1 MAAHSGDLG
10 ARPPFERSVLG
21 VLAILLLVLP
31 AGGCIRTS
39 PRFQEPF
46 TLANPNERYPILV
59 RQGEAALDLAVYR
72 GAGGLTPAQRAR
84 LYAFLADYRRQK
96 ADRLL
101 IKAPSGGPNEQDT
114 MRAMDDVRS
123 ALSRAGIPSRTVL
136 LEPYYANGDPAAP
149 LHLSY
154 LRAVAQGPECPDWS
168 ENIGR
173 DPQNMPWPN
182 MGCATQA
189 NFAAMV
195 DDPNDFIEPRIE
207 TPRSGERRDV
217 VWGKYVNGQTTGSK
231 WAPNDRPIS
240 ERATTS
246 DVTQI
251 GN

>member
-1 MAAHSGDLG
+1 MRAYSEDLG
-10 ARPPFERSVLG
+10 KRPRPGRSALG
-21 VLAILLLVLP
+21 VLAILLIALP

-46 TLANPNERYPILV
+46 ALSNPNERYPILV
-59 RQGEAALDLAVYR
+59 RQGEVALDLAVYR
-72 GAGGLTPAQRAR
+72 NTEGLTSAQRSK
-84 LYAFLADYRRQK
+84 LGAFLADYRRQN

-101 IKAPSGGPNEQDT
+101 IRAPSGTANEEAT
-114 MRAMDDVRS
+114 MRAMEDVRS
-123 ALSRAGIPSRTVL
+123 ALMRAGIPSSTVL
-136 LEPYYANGDPAAP
+136 LEPYYANGNPAAP

-195 DDPNDFIEPRIE
+195 DDPNDFVEPRTE
-207 TPRSGERRDV
+207 TARPGERRDV
-217 VWGKYVNGQTTGSK
+217 VWGKYVNGEQTGAK
-231 WAPNDRPIS
+231 WTRRDHAN
-240 ERATTS
+240 AS
-246 DVTQI
+246 DLIQI
-251 GN
+251 ED

>member
-1 MAAHSGDLG
+1 MRDTVGLVGSPKG
-10 ARPPFERSVLG
+10 ARPILG
-21 VLAILLLVLP
+21 ALAILLMALP
-31 AGGCIRTS
+31 AGGCLRTS

-46 TLANPNERYPILV
+46 ALANPNERYPILV
-59 RQGEAALDLAVYR
+59 RQGEATLDLAVYR
-72 GAGGLTPAQRAR
+72 GADGLTPAQRAK
-84 LYAFLADYRRQK
+84 LGGFLGDYRRQK

-101 IKAPSGGPNEQDT
+101 IKAPSGTANEAAT
-114 MRAMDDVRS
+114 LRAMEDVRI
-123 ALSRAGIPSRTVL
+123 ALRQAGISSRTVM

-154 LRAVAQGPECPDWS
+154 IRAVAQGPECPDWS
-168 ENIGR
+168 ENVGR

-195 DDPNDFIEPRIE
+195 DDPNDFIEPRTE
-207 TPRSGERRDV
+207 TPRPGERRDV
-217 VWGKYVNGQTTGSK
+217 VWGKYVNGQMTGSK
-231 WAPNDRPIS
+231 WSPADRPLS

-246 DVTQI
+246 EVGVI